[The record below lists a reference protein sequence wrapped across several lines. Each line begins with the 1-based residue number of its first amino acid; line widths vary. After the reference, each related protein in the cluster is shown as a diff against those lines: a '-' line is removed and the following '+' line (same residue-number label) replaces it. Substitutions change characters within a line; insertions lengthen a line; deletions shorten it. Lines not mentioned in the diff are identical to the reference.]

1 MAVNLSP
8 VGGVA
13 AQFFTS
19 TGAVLTGGKLYTY
32 AAGTT
37 TPATT
42 YTTSQGNIAWT
53 NPVVLDAAGR
63 VPGSGEIWL
72 LDGAIYKFVLKDS
85 NDVLI
90 ATYDNITGINSNA
103 VSYTSAQEIVTAT
116 AGQTV
121 FDLTISYQPGTNSLS
136 VFVDGVNQYG
146 PGAQYSYV
154 ETDGNTVTFNSGLHV
169 GAEVKFTTTQ
179 QQGAGAVDASQV
191 SYDPPFTGSVAT
203 NVEAKLG
210 QTVSVK
216 DFGAVGDGV
225 VDDTSAIQDAIDYI
239 VGTTIPG
246 TLIFPSGTY
255 KCTDTVT
262 VNVGYVS
269 CVGERAVLDFSTIG
283 DIAAVEFI
291 GGNFESTEPYNQS
304 DAVFSGFKL
313 LGPTTTAAAG
323 MSFTQATVSGG
334 PAHMVVRDCNI
345 TNFNNGVTFFDN
357 AYLIT
362 IDHCDIWGCYRGIY
376 VPSGATNAGENVRF
390 VNCTIFNMVAEGFR
404 CELGSAD
411 YMFYGTSFDGCPS
424 AAVITNGQASFTD
437 CHFEYSAVSNKA
449 LTISSNCF
457 VTCTG
462 CLFLNIF
469 ATQDKYIEN
478 AGYLSIYGGRII
490 VDNAATNVVYST
502 SRLVMLGCHIQ
513 SSTSTPV
520 TIASGKS
527 LVYLPN
533 DGTLKNAD
541 SFSGS
546 SVSASNGTFVG
557 GKVVTLAATNTWYS
571 LGVGTSNGLFVFRD
585 NTSGGMAVFATDSST
600 GAASIQN
607 SIGGFEMNY
616 GGVAGQMSIRITSGA
631 TPRAISFSLLQTGT

>member
-8 VGGVA
+8 LGGVG
-13 AQFFTS
+13 AQFFDNS
-19 TGAVLTGGKLYTY
+19 GNPLTGGKIYTY

-37 TPATT
+37 TPQTA
-42 YTTSQGNIAWT
+42 YTSSTGSTPHT
-53 NPVVLDAAGR
+53 NPIILDAAGR
-63 VPGSGEIWL
+63 VPGGEIWL
-72 LDGAIYKFVLKDS
+72 TDGLQYKFVLKTS
-85 NDVLI
+85 VDVLI
-90 ATYDNITGINSNA
+90 ATYDNIVGINSNFIN
-103 VSYTSAQEIVTAT
+103 YTSEQEIQTAT

-121 FDLTISYQPGTNSLS
+121 FTLTTMQYQPGTGSLS

-146 PGAQYSYV
+146 PGAQYAYV
-154 ETDGNTVTFNSGLHV
+154 ETDATTVTFISGLHV
-169 GAEVKFTTTQ
+169 GASVKFTTSAINASSY
-179 QQGAGAVDASQV
+179 GDASQI

-203 NVEAKLG
+203 NVESKLA
-210 QTVSVK
+210 QNISVK

-225 VDDTSAIQDAIDYI
+225 VDDTSAIQDAINYI

-255 KCTDTVT
+255 KCTDTLT

-269 CVGERAVLDFSTIG
+269 CIGERAVLDFSTIA

-291 GGNFESTEPYNQS
+291 GGNFESGEPYNQS
-304 DAVFSGFKL
+304 DAVFSGFKIV
-313 LGPTTTAAAG
+313 GPSTNIAAG
-323 MSFTQATVSGG
+323 LSFTQATVSGG
-334 PAHMVVRDCNI
+334 PAHMIVRDCNI

-362 IDHCDIWGCYRGIY
+362 VDHSNIWGCYRGIY

-390 VNCTIFNMVAEGFR
+390 VNCTIFNMAAEGFR
-404 CELGSAD
+404 CDLGSAD
-411 YMFYGTSFDGCPS
+411 YMFYGTSFDGCLS
-424 AAVITNGQASFTD
+424 AVVITNGQASFTD

-449 LTISSNCF
+449 LTISANCF

-469 ATQDKYIEN
+469 ATQDKYIDN

-490 VDNAATNVVYST
+490 AANTATNVVYST
-502 SRLVMLGCHIQ
+502 SRLTLLGCHFQ

-520 TIASGKS
+520 TVASGKS

-533 DGTLKNAD
+533 NGTLQNAD

-585 NTSGGMAVFATDSST
+585 NTSGGKAVFSADSST

-607 SIGGFEMNY
+607 SIGGFEMNF
-616 GGVAGQMSIRITSGA
+616 GGVSGQMSIRVTSGT
-631 TPRAISFSLLQTGT
+631 TPRAISFSLLQTGI